1 MPLTA
6 EMLGAIMNKK
16 KLDVEFIADNSTLD
30 TVISNALMTQLMI
43 TVSQIGIRVDNP
55 DDDVIIE
62 KEKEHDKENRK

>member
-1 MPLTA
+1 
-6 EMLGAIMNKK
+6 MNKK

>member
-6 EMLGAIMNKK
+6 EMLGAIINKK

>member
-16 KLDVEFIADNSTLD
+16 KLNVEFIADNNTLD
-30 TVISNALMTQLMI
+30 TVVSNALMTQLMV
-43 TVSQIGIRVDNP
+43 TVSRIGIRVDNP
-55 DDDVIIE
+55 DDDAIIE

>member
-1 MPLTA
+1 
-6 EMLGAIMNKK
+6 MNKK
-16 KLDVEFIADNSTLD
+16 KVDVEFIADNSTLD